1 MHKNSILKLISTIAH
16 QLEPCCKDKINA
28 EQEAWWLLEKLTNKS
43 KTWLLT
49 NTEASIS
56 ANKQAQLTQWIT
68 DRVKHNKPLAYILG
82 SVPFCNLEILVKPPI
97 LIPRPET
104 EEWVSWLIEQL
115 KQANFTK
122 FTALDLCCGS
132 GCIGLAIAK
141 AFPKSK
147 IIGIDINIQAIN
159 LSLENKAHNK
169 IENIEFIQ
177 SDLFQN
183 LPSNFSYDL
192 IISNPPYL
200 AKQELSQLDPEV
212 KNWEDHLALAAQD
225 EGMYFYHKIFKE
237 SPKYLVPINIPTNMS
252 IPQIV
257 VEIGPAQKAIEN
269 ILPSY
274 KFKKFILYKDMQ
286 HQDRWVGCWI

>member
-1 MHKNSILKLISTIAH
+1 MHKNNILKLIATISH
-16 QLEPCCKDKINA
+16 QLESCCKDKINA
-28 EQEAWWLLEKLTNKS
+28 EQEAWWLLEKLTNKN
-43 KTWLLT
+43 KTGLLA
-49 NTEASIS
+49 ERELQIS
-56 ANKQAQLTQWIT
+56 DTQQAQLTQWIT
-68 DRVKHNKPLAYILG
+68 DRVRHNKPLAYILG
-82 SVPFCNLEILVKPPI
+82 SVPFCDLDILVKPPI

-104 EEWVSWLIEQL
+104 EEWVSWLIERL

-141 AFPKSK
+141 AFPESK
-147 IIGIDINIQAIN
+147 IIGTDINPEAVK
-159 LSLENKAHNK
+159 LSIENKNHNE
-169 IENIEFIQ
+169 IRNIEFIQ

-183 LPSNFSYDL
+183 LPSNFSCDL
-192 IISNPPYL
+192 IVSNPPYL
-200 AKQELSQLDPEV
+200 TKKELSLLNLEV
-212 KNWEDHLALAAQD
+212 KNWEDHLALVAQD

-237 SPKYLVPINIPTNMS
+237 APKYLVPINMS

-257 VEIGPAQKAIEN
+257 VEIGPAQKTIEN

-286 HQDRWVGCWI
+286 YKNRWIGCWI